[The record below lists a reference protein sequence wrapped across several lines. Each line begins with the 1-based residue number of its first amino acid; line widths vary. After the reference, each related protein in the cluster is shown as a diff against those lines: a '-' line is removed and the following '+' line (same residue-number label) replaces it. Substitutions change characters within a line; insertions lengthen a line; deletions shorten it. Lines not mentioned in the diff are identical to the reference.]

1 MNKTKQTI
9 ILSVVISIISFLV
22 VFIYTNNL
30 LVSLS
35 TPISITFLLLMTN
48 NSQLTKTNEQ
58 KSAQDT
64 KDKNSTTLYIGN
76 LPYKANEDTI
86 RSYFESVSQVLSIRL
101 MKDKRT
107 GRKKGFGFIEVEQGE
122 AKSVIKKLNDS
133 VFMERNLI
141 VRPAKDKVA

>member
-64 KDKNSTTLYIGN
+64 KDKSSTTLYIGN

>member
-35 TPISITFLLLMTN
+35 TPVSITFLLLMTN

-64 KDKNSTTLYIGN
+64 KDKSSTTLYIGN